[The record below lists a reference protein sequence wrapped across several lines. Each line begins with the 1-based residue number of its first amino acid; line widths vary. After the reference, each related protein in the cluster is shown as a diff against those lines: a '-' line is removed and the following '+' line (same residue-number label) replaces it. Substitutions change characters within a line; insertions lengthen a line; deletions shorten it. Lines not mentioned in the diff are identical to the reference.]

1 MIVQKGIE
9 LWVQEGSCLLPPTNF
24 PVVNQKKDLHQI
36 IPNGRPP
43 FLENPTLPLVGR
55 IKIASVI
62 IEEENVQ
69 QWNHFDDS
77 RTNTVC
83 EIKENIYIEQY
94 VYQLLWSIYFCMN
107 NIMNIIF

>member
-24 PVVNQKKDLHQI
+24 PIIINQKKDLHQI
-36 IPNGRPP
+36 MPSGRPP
-43 FLENPTLPLVGR
+43 FLDNPSLPLVGR

-69 QWNHFDDS
+69 Q
-77 RTNTVC
+77 
-83 EIKENIYIEQY
+83 
-94 VYQLLWSIYFCMN
+94 
-107 NIMNIIF
+107 